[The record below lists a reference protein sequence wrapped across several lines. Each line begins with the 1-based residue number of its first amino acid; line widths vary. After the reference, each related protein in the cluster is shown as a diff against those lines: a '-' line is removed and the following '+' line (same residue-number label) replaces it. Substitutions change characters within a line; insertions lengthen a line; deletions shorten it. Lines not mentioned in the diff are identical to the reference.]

1 MHDQRLAPAVPGQG
15 LARQALDFGI
25 DLALGDDDG
34 RPIQVLVPHA
44 LTGAVGEATLHVL
57 KILLEL
63 VHETSSAEDQIVLP
77 RRGFWLSPR
86 PAAALSSSAGGL
98 PGPLRGRSPASA
110 IPPPVRDRK
119 CPCPS
124 P

>member
-57 KILLEL
+57 EILLEL
-63 VHETSSAEDQIVLP
+63 VHETSSAAAQIVLA
-77 RRGFWLSPR
+77 RRDFWLSP
-86 PAAALSSSAGGL
+86 PTAAACANSS
-98 PGPLRGRSPASA
+98 RSGA
-110 IPPPVRDRK
+110 IAPTAFR
-119 CPCPS
+119 
-124 P
+124 